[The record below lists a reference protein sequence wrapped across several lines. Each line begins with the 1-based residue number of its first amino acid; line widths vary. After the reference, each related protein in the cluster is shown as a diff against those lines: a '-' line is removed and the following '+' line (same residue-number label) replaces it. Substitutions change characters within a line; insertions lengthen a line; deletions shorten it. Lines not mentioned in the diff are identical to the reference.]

1 MLYLRTIESDKAS
14 FQYIAFLMNSL
25 ETAGLCTLLS
35 KDLATDAV
43 AMSNVSKI
51 SLAIYSMLLSSQ
63 CPMMFAQRS
72 LLETEKESIL

>member
-14 FQYIAFLMNSL
+14 FHYIAFLMNSL
-25 ETAGLCTLLS
+25 EAAGLCTLLS

-51 SLAIYSMLLSSQ
+51 SLAIYSMLLLSQ
-63 CPMMFAQRS
+63 CPMMFAQRL
-72 LLETEKESIL
+72 LLETEKENNL